1 MEASS
6 WHVLGLQ
13 RTLSDTLPTTTPRPN
28 ESDMIKEAEEAE
40 MANPGKA
47 PGRARTGRLG
57 ASQRGTA
64 GELEPPVPD
73 KLSQRLLGSGSSN

>member
-1 MEASS
+1 
-6 WHVLGLQ
+6 
-13 RTLSDTLPTTTPRPN
+13 
-28 ESDMIKEAEEAE
+28 MIKEAEEAE

-64 GELEPPVPD
+64 GELAPAVPD